1 MSLCI
6 GNLVRTA
13 VGATVGVIL
22 SFVNLF
28 IVICGLVGC
37 CRARTSSRHSRRT
50 VTTTTQPT
58 TLTATSQQGGSQT
71 YPASG
76 TNASAHEMYAHHSPP
91 EVACV
96 STPQYSPSPYQPP
109 TTAQIASLTTT
120 TQQGG
125 SQTYPASRTEV
136 KQASAHEM
144 YAYRSPPEVRYA
156 STPRY
161 SPPPYQPPTTTPH
174 APIST
179 TTVNKT
185 SSQQGGGS
193 KDAGKDVNL
202 APEHKMSTFSF
213 TPEAALLFC
222 N

>member
-1 MSLCI
+1 M
-6 GNLVRTA
+6 GV
-13 VGATVGVIL
+13 TVGVIVL
-22 SFVNLF
+22 FVLLF
-28 IVICGLVGC
+28 IVICVVVTC
-37 CRARTSSRHSRRT
+37 YRARTSSRHLRKT
-50 VTTTTQPT
+50 ATTTTQAA
-58 TLTATSQQGGSQT
+58 TLTTPSQQGGSQT

-76 TNASAHEMYAHHSPP
+76 TNTSAHEMYAHRSPP

-96 STPQYSPSPYQPP
+96 STPQYSPPPYQPLS
-109 TTAQIASLTTT
+109 TAQPATLTTT